1 MVQFILTENL
11 TINCRK
17 IYIFIL
23 IFLKIIIQTSA
34 ASTASSAGTTTAT
47 SDLQTKNT
55 QLVKNRQAAAGAL
68 K

>member
-1 MVQFILTENL
+1 MVQFILTDNL
-11 TINCRK
+11 SINCRK
-17 IYIFIL
+17 KYIFIL

-47 SDLQTKNT
+47 TNLQTKNT